1 MNHISIIG
9 GIVGLSSAYYLHE
22 AGYKVT
28 VFDKGDLSDN
38 CSYGNAGYVCP
49 TILCL
54 WQHQGLF
61 GKESN
66 GCLIL

>member
-1 MNHISIIG
+1 LA

-49 TILCL
+49 SHFVPLAKTWDYLARN
-54 WQHQGLF
+54 QMDV
-61 GKESN
+61 
-66 GCLIL
+66 